1 MKISDREKFL
11 LFVLGI
17 ILIGFGYF
25 NFIYLGQTAKVQE
38 KIKEESAIKE
48 KYETAKTTIDSLE
61 TKKSDADLLKAKIIN
76 KSQPFYPVISEEH
89 IILEIDKML
98 TDSGLKG
105 AIKFDPIVCDSV
117 ENEDKKSADLP
128 ESTMQQIVDKYDD
141 KGTSTNGS
149 NSQNNSADKEK
160 TSDNKNSSNSNSDK
174 SKDKKD
180 TVQYVK
186 FQINFSGNYDNI
198 YKFISTIVGNDRKI
212 VINSLKLSSDT
223 SKGMTGTINLEIY
236 SVPKIDDD
244 LKNYLQWDLNGDYGK
259 SVPFAEGT
267 SNETSDTI
275 NTTTTKVNKNVQ
287 TADFLASVKSVTSD
301 LPKIMIGKAK
311 DDLRTTYVYGDSNSE
326 ENAEMV
332 FEQDGNKYYYKY
344 KTSKGSFP
352 SNYDGIGE
360 EFIPISDDI
369 VVNIMSQLRASA
381 DDNSAMKLKIINK
394 TDKTVDVNIT
404 GDDSTNPRVTIDADN
419 SNVKVNKS

>member
-1 MKISDREKFL
+1 MKISNREKIM

-25 NFIYLGQTAKVQE
+25 NFIYLGQTAKIQE
-38 KIKEESAIKE
+38 KLKEESEVKE
-48 KYETAKTTIDSLE
+48 KYETAKATIDSLE
-61 TKKSDADLLKAKIIN
+61 AKKSDEDLLKAKITSE
-76 KSQPFYPVISEEH
+76 SQPFYPIINEEH

-117 ENEDKKSADLP
+117 ENEDKKSTSLA
-128 ESTMQQIVDKYDD
+128 ESTLQQTVDKY
-141 KGTSTNGS
+141 KSKETLSNNS
-149 NSQNNSADKEK
+149 NSQNNNADKGNA
-160 TSDNKNSSNSNSDK
+160 SDNKNSSNSNE

-186 FQINFSGNYDNI
+186 FQISFSGTYEDI
-198 YKFISTIVGNDRKI
+198 YNFISAIGQNDRKI
-212 VINSLKLSSDT
+212 VINAVQLNSDT
-223 SKGMTGTINLEIY
+223 LKGMKGTINLEIY

-244 LKNYLQWDLNGDYGK
+244 LENYLQWDLNNNYGK
-259 SVPFAEGT
+259 STPFAEGT
-267 SNETSDTI
+267 SDKTSNTI
-275 NTTTTKVNKNVQ
+275 NSTITKADKTAQ
-287 TADFLASVKSVTSD
+287 SADFLASVKSITSD
-301 LPKIMIGKAK
+301 LPKIIIGKAK

-332 FEQDGNKYYYKY
+332 FEQDGDKYYYKY
-344 KTSKGSFP
+344 KTSKGAFP
-352 SNYDGIGE
+352 SNYEGIGE

-369 VVNIMSQLRASA
+369 VVNVMSQLRASA